1 VTKREFFFG
10 IAGILIASAVASGQT
25 KPASLPAPGDREI
38 VPISAN
44 WRFQLDV
51 TGLGEKEQWYR
62 KDYDR
67 SRWARAI
74 VPKAW
79 DLLDEALWGYEGTG
93 WYATSLAG
101 PLARKDKVQRLK
113 FGRVNYH
120 TKVWLNGELLGEN
133 VNGYLPFEFDVSG
146 KLKPDGPNLLVLRV
160 DNRPRLTWL
169 PGAKQVEWIQYGG
182 ILEPVTLETG
192 AKTYISDLAINAVP
206 DGAGASV
213 SCSIE
218 ITSREEQEREV
229 TLRVTV
235 AGDPRPPVPLRVKIA
250 PGATSVQKV
259 SISLAKASRWSP
271 DTPFLYRLT
280 ATLESGRPIDRVTD
294 RFGVRR
300 LETRGREIL
309 LNGQRFRARGVN
321 RYDEYGKYGPRPPR
335 ELLIQDLRR
344 MKSAGVNFVRVH
356 YPQSPDIISLYDE
369 MGFVMSEEV
378 TLNWWGNDFSGK
390 GDEVQSES
398 ILDQA
403 MPALERMIRR
413 DKNHPAVII
422 WSMSNESQTATE
434 VGISVMRKL
443 LRRAKELDK
452 SRLVTF
458 VISPQE
464 SKAHRAYE
472 DADLVAVNVY
482 HGSLSGAPATHASQF
497 EEMVTKPS
505 EEYIRRQLAAWPDKP
520 VLISEFGARGVPG
533 IHGDVPYSED
543 FQAGLI
549 QAAWRAIQNCDEAS
563 GGVLWSWADY
573 YHRRT
578 FIQYAVFGPYG
589 VVTVDRKPKA
599 ALEALAKMYGG
610 KQSAPAAAKQ
620 P

>member
-1 VTKREFFFG
+1 MRNRAVRVWM
-10 IAGILIASAVASGQT
+10 AGILAAVAAGAQSR
-25 KPASLPAPGDREI
+25 PASTPAPGGRGI
-38 VPISAN
+38 VPISAG
-44 WRFQLDV
+44 WRFQIDV
-51 TGLGEKEQWYR
+51 TNLGEKEQWYG

-67 SRWARAI
+67 SGWAGAV

-79 DLLDEALWGYEGTG
+79 DLFDEALWGYEGIG
-93 WYATSLAG
+93 WYSTTLAG
-101 PLARKDKVQRLK
+101 TLAANDKVQRLQ

-120 TKVWLNGELLGEN
+120 SKVWLNGELLGEN
-133 VNGYLPFEFDVSG
+133 ANGYLPFEFDVSG
-146 KLKPDGPNLLVLRV
+146 KLKRDTSNLLVLRV
-160 DNRPRLTWL
+160 DNRPKLTWL
-169 PGAKQVEWIQYGG
+169 PGAKQIEWIQYGG

-192 AKTYISDLAINAVP
+192 ARTYISDLAINAVP
-206 DGAGASV
+206 DGDGAAV
-213 SCSIE
+213 SCAVE
-218 ITSREEQEREV
+218 ITSREAEEKEV
-229 TLRVTV
+229 TLRVAV
-235 AGDPRPPVPLRVKIA
+235 AGDPKPPVPLRVKVA
-250 PGATSVQKV
+250 PGTTSVQQV
-259 SISLAKASRWSP
+259 SISLAKANRWSP
-271 DTPFLYRLT
+271 AAPFLYRLT
-280 ATLESGRPIDRVTD
+280 ATLESGRPIDRVTG

-309 LNGQRFRARGVN
+309 LNGERFRARGVN
-321 RYDEYGKYGPRPPR
+321 RYDEYGKYGPSPPR
-335 ELLIQDLRR
+335 ELLVQDLRR
-344 MKSAGVNFVRVH
+344 MKSAGVNFIRVH

-378 TLNWWGNDFSGK
+378 PLNWWGNNFSGK

-413 DKNHPAVII
+413 DRNHPAVII
-422 WSMSNESQTATE
+422 WSMANESQTSNE
-434 VGISVMRKL
+434 VGTSVMRKL

-464 SKAHRAYE
+464 SKEHRAYE

-482 HGSLSGAPATHASQF
+482 HGSLSGKPAAHASQF
-497 EEMVTKPS
+497 EEMVTNPS
-505 EEYIRRQLAAWPDKP
+505 EEFIRRQLEAWPGKP
-520 VLISEFGARGVPG
+520 VIITEFGGRGVPG

-549 QAAWRAIQNCDEAS
+549 QAAWKAIQNCEEAS

-578 FIQYAVFGPYG
+578 FVQYAVFGPYG
-589 VVTVDRKPKA
+589 VVTVDRRPKA
-599 ALEALAKMYGG
+599 ALQALSKMYGG
-610 KQSAPAAAKQ
+610 KLSETAGAKL